1 VTFSATDVDWE
12 FQINATFGKRMEF
25 ELLQI
30 NKLRISETEIFR
42 KLSQLCIRYD
52 YSPRMTSAT
61 SIKFRPNELP
71 KEISLWDIPRPT
83 SRRPHV

>member
-1 VTFSATDVDWE
+1 MTFSATDVDWE
-12 FQINATFGKRMEF
+12 FKINAAFGKRIEF

-30 NKLRISETEIFR
+30 DKLKISETELLR

-52 YSPRMTSAT
+52 YSPRMTSVT

-83 SRRPHV
+83 ANRPHV